1 MFTLKY
7 SIYKNDYLSE
17 SHNETSREYAPLLML
32 HCKIGLSDMKNKL
45 ISLFFLLFVCSSI
58 HAQAFDTD
66 KIAFTNFLVRMYSN
80 APFDGVRV
88 VKDDTETSFL
98 ISVLAL
104 DISKYP
110 SESVVNRVA
119 SVKAMAQASR
129 FFNGSTITQDMV
141 ICTKEKTNGKSDV
154 EVIEKIQENSIGYVK
169 QLEQLTN
176 FRRKDGKQVFI
187 FITKVKKEKE

>member
-1 MFTLKY
+1 
-7 SIYKNDYLSE
+7 
-17 SHNETSREYAPLLML
+17 ML

-154 EVIEKIQENSIGYVK
+154 EMIEKIQENSIGYVK

>member
-1 MFTLKY
+1 
-7 SIYKNDYLSE
+7 
-17 SHNETSREYAPLLML
+17 
-32 HCKIGLSDMKNKL
+32 
-45 ISLFFLLFVCSSI
+45 
-58 HAQAFDTD
+58 
-66 KIAFTNFLVRMYSN
+66 MYSN
-80 APFDGVRV
+80 APFDGVRL
-88 VKDDTETSFL
+88 VKDDTDTSFL

-176 FRRKDGKQVFI
+176 FRRKDGNQVFI